1 MNNLINTASQAI
13 DQLLEER
20 KIIDAILLIFY
31 DAMGPSVFWGIIL
44 ITIFGVAYINTQL
57 LIPVILLAF
66 LLFATIA
73 PNIPLPTMQFGL
85 AIIALGI
92 GSILFMLLV
101 KRRTQ

>member
-1 MNNLINTASQAI
+1 MNNLINVASAAI

-31 DAMGPSVFWGIIL
+31 DAMGPSIFWGIIL

-57 LIPVILLAF
+57 IIPVILLAF

-73 PNIPLPTMQFGL
+73 PNIPLPAMQFAL
-85 AIIALGI
+85 AIIALGV
-92 GSILFMLLV
+92 GSILYILLV
-101 KRRTQ
+101 KRRAQ